1 MPVSLRP
8 IQHLWP
14 VGNTSYPTESLEPL
28 GYVRY
33 SWPGESPV
41 VPPSS
46 PDFSSPLASAG
57 VSRPM
62 IRLVVVLMVWRAA
75 VNISEVM
82 P

>member
-1 MPVSLRP
+1 MLRLRAVLV
-8 IQHLWP
+8 LW
-14 VGNTSYPTESLEPL
+14 L
-28 GYVRY
+28 GCGTGLLAGGVAGC
-33 SWPGESPV
+33 SGVLPCLP
-41 VPPSS
+41 
-46 PDFSSPLASAG
+46 SPLALAG